1 VTSVAGDLKT
11 CANCGTPL
19 AGPYCGSCGQK
30 AAPPNPTI
38 GDFLHELSHEL
49 LHVDGKIFRS
59 LRLLVAAP
67 GVLTREQFEGRRARY
82 ISPIRLYLT
91 FSVVYFAVAA
101 LTPGTNFRITVGGQ
115 GTQGF
120 SLRAPTEPRQSNP
133 DELRRL
139 GFESQEELER
149 TAGGAFVHW
158 TPRAMFLLV
167 PLFAAMIGLT
177 VRRSGRN
184 YPQQLYFALHVHAA
198 WFLIL
203 AAGTLAQFIPQRWS
217 RLSFV
222 LPVWMLVYLF
232 LALRRAYG
240 LRIGGALWRTAIVAV
255 AYSLVL
261 LATMVAIVLPAVLR
275 HH

>member
-1 VTSVAGDLKT
+1 VTTVAGETT

-30 AAPPNPTI
+30 TAPPNPTI

-67 GVLTREQFEGRRARY
+67 GALTREQFEGRRVRY

-101 LTPGTNFRITVGGQ
+101 LTPAISFRITVGGQ

-120 SLRAPTEPRQSNP
+120 SLRSPSEPRQSNP

-149 TAGGAFVHW
+149 AAGEAIVHS

-177 VRRSGRN
+177 VQRSRRN

-198 WFLIL
+198 WFLML
-203 AAGTLAQFIPQRWS
+203 ALGTLARLIPVHWAP
-217 RLSFV
+217 LSFV
-222 LPVWMLVYLF
+222 VPVWMLVYLV

-240 LRIGGALWRTAIVAV
+240 LRIGGALWRAAVVAV
-255 AYSLVL
+255 AYGLVL
-261 LATMVAIVLPAVLR
+261 VATMVAIVLPAVVR
-275 HH
+275 HR

>member
-1 VTSVAGDLKT
+1 MTSVAGEQT
-11 CANCGTPL
+11 ICANCGTPL

-30 AAPPNPTI
+30 TAPPNPTI
-38 GDFLHELSHEL
+38 ADFLHELSHEL
-49 LHVDGKIFRS
+49 LHLDGKIFRS

-67 GVLTREQFEGRRARY
+67 GALTREQFEGRRARY

-101 LTPGTNFRITVGGQ
+101 LTPGISFRITVGGQ
-115 GTQGF
+115 RAQGF
-120 SLRAPTEPRQSNP
+120 SFHAPSEPRQSNP
-133 DELRRL
+133 DELRQL
-139 GFESQEELER
+139 GFESQAELER
-149 TAGGAFVHW
+149 AAGEAFVHW

-198 WFLIL
+198 WFLML

-222 LPVWMLVYLF
+222 LPVWMVVYLF

-240 LRIGGALWRTAIVAV
+240 LRTGGALWRTAVAAA
-255 AYSLVL
+255 AYGLVL

-275 HH
+275 HR

>member
-1 VTSVAGDLKT
+1 VTSVAGGQTT
-11 CANCGTPL
+11 CANCGAPL

-30 AAPPNPTI
+30 TAPPNPAI

-67 GVLTREQFEGRRARY
+67 GALTREQFEGRRVRY

-101 LTPGTNFRITVGGQ
+101 LTPAISFRITVGGQ
-115 GTQGF
+115 ETHGF
-120 SLRAPTEPRQSNP
+120 SFRSPSEPRESNP

-149 TAGGAFVHW
+149 AAGEAIVHW

-203 AAGTLAQFIPQRWS
+203 TAGTLARFIPLRWTL
-217 RLSFV
+217 LSLAV
-222 LPVWMLVYLF
+222 PVWMLVYLI

-240 LRIGGALWRTAIVAV
+240 CRIGGALWRAGVVAV
-255 AYSLVL
+255 AYGLVL
-261 LATMVAIVLPAVLR
+261 VATLAAMVLPAVLR
-275 HH
+275 DH